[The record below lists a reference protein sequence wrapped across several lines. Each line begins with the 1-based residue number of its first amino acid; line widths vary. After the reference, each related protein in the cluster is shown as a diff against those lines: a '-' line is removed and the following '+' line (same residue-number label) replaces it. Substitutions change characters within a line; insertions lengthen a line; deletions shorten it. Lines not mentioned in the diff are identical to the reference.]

1 MNVGIAFDLVIDDL
15 SEFPLPRLLP
25 AIGTCSVTGAH
36 GDTEPQTVIDLAVV
50 APLISPLTL
59 PLT

>member
-1 MNVGIAFDLVIDDL
+1 MNTGIAFDLGIDDL
-15 SEFPLPRLLP
+15 SECPLPGLP
-25 AIGTCSVTGAH
+25 AIGRCSVIGAH
-36 GDTEPQTVIDLAVV
+36 HDTEPQTVIDLAEV